1 MKTPARNE
9 DLRHVTT
16 TVRLTSKERRDAEF
30 SHMVAAQDA
39 RHRQIVA
46 ELARKEVKPRV
57 AISSA
62 YVPERVRRAFAY
74 VAVGGL
80 R

>member
-1 MKTPARNE
+1 MTLTAKML
-9 DLRHVTT
+9 DLSKIDTNA
-16 TVRLTSKERRDAEF
+16 RLTSKERRDAEF
-30 SHMVAAQDA
+30 SHMLAAQDA

-46 ELARKEVKPRV
+46 ELARNEVKPRV

-80 R
+80 K

>member
-1 MKTPARNE
+1 MIDKNT
-9 DLRHVTT
+9 DLRHITT
-16 TVRLTSKERRDAEF
+16 GVSLTSKERRAAEF

-46 ELARKEVKPRV
+46 ELARNEVKPRV